1 MVVIPAHGHG
11 LGLIVVFDD
20 VLNSLPSVDQTSG
33 KPEAVSNQ
41 IKKLD

>member
-11 LGLIVVFDD
+11 LGLIIVSDD
-20 VLNSLPSVDQTSG
+20 VVDSLSSVDQTSG
-33 KPEAVSNQ
+33 KPEAGSNQ